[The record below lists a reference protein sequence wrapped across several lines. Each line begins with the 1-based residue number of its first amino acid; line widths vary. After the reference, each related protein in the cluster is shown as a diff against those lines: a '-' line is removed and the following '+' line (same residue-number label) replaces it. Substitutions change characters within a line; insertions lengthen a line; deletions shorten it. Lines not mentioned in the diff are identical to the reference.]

1 LLHKIFGFLIKKRVV
16 VVLMIILITCLL
28 GLQMKKLRLENQ
40 MTQWFPQDDPVQK
53 LLLHTG
59 DLFGSNQLV
68 LISFKIDNSKAF
80 SQELL
85 VRVKRFTD
93 ELNKSDQIFLASSLS
108 NSPFITQIQ
117 GGIEVRN
124 FLEEIPESKQELI
137 RLKELALSKDTMVN
151 NVISAD
157 GEWLAVSVYIDPED
171 DLIEVFKKTIK
182 PTVEKYF
189 NTQTEIF
196 YSGIPSDA
204 YFADQFVSSDMKKL
218 IPLIVILILS
228 LLYLS
233 FRHLKGVLFPIIV
246 VAISVVWMFGTMAL
260 FRTPLTLV
268 SPALP
273 VLVIALGSA
282 YGIHVVNTLYSQQ
295 GPNSLQLKNVQKAS
309 SQVAAPVMLAG
320 LTTVAGFI
328 SFLTVKLKIISQ
340 FGVYSAV
347 GIIFAA
353 FISLVFIP
361 AAHIIFQGKKKTAQ
375 KKHMSY
381 FLPFLKALFR
391 FVHKYKK
398 PILVFSLI
406 IMLGMGYGLFIIK
419 RQVNFSEYYPKNS
432 EPHKGFE
439 IVKEHFGGSFPL
451 TVYLKGERVNSAAFL
466 RLIRRISLYLGS
478 AREASQPFSLAD
490 FIQELND
497 KLNDRYHIPDND
509 RGVGNLWFFIE
520 GREEL
525 KQIVSDDLTESQVF
539 SRVSNSEIKFMR
551 RLRDEINHFLEQE
564 YSGNT
569 YVFHLKDLTEN
580 EILDLRQKEA
590 NMILDE
596 ITWLIRSYG
605 ESPFDSD
612 RAADR
617 LFSLLQDFPEPHD
630 EDVKSRASLEFRNY
644 LFSEFFDF
652 IISDNTAKTLY
663 ERLVSSL
670 NKSETSVQDFKTI
683 LQNTIPGEEYDD
695 EIALDVASTLSYRVT
710 ESIRSAFSDRA
721 LKEISPYIDSSLEK
735 NENFSK
741 KLKGLLY
748 EIADDMVILPEK
760 IAPFKGQ
767 PLEIS
772 RIEQSGQPVF
782 MIRLDHYLYMSQ
794 IQSLIL
800 ALVITFI
807 LISIVSRSFKWGCI
821 SILPIGFTLFVIYSF
836 LGLTGIP
843 LDFAT
848 MMIAGVCIGV
858 GIDYVIHFT
867 HGIRAKAKQGYSME
881 ESVRNVFMEKGK
893 AILANSLAVMT
904 GFLVLLFSSMSP
916 LKNFGGIM
924 AGAMFLAALSSL
936 TILPALILTIKPK
949 IGGTNE

>member
-1 LLHKIFGFLIKKRVV
+1 MVIVI
-16 VVLMIILITCLL
+16 VLFTCLL
-28 GLQMKKLRLENQ
+28 GLQMKNLRLENR

-68 LISFKIDNSKAF
+68 LITLKIDNSRAF
-80 SQELL
+80 SQKTLTQI
-85 VRVKRFTD
+85 KRLTD
-93 ELNKSDQIFLASSLS
+93 ELNRSDQVFLASSLS
-108 NSPFITQIQ
+108 NSPYITQIQ
-117 GGIEVRN
+117 GGIEVRD
-124 FLEEIPESKQELI
+124 FLEEIPESEQELI
-137 RLKELALSKDTMVN
+137 RLKELALSRDTMVN
-151 NVISAD
+151 NVISSD
-157 GEWLAVSVYIDPED
+157 GEWMAVSVYIDPEE
-171 DLIEVFKKTIK
+171 DLIEVFKKNIK

-189 NTQTEIF
+189 DSQTEIF

-246 VAISVVWMFGTMAL
+246 VATSVVWMFGMMGL

-282 YGIHVVNTLYSQQ
+282 YGIHVVNTLYSQK
-295 GPNSLQLKNVQKAS
+295 GSGSLQLKNVLQAS

-320 LTTVAGFI
+320 LTTVAGFV
-328 SFLTVKLKIISQ
+328 SFLTVKLKLISQ
-340 FGVYSAV
+340 FGIYSAV
-347 GIIFAA
+347 GVIFAA
-353 FISLVFIP
+353 VISLVFIP
-361 AAHIIFQGKKKTAQ
+361 AAHIIFQGNEKTAQ
-375 KKHMSY
+375 RKHMSF
-381 FLPFLKALFR
+381 FLPFLRALFC

-398 PILVFSLI
+398 SVLVFSLI
-406 IMLGMGYGLFIIK
+406 ILLGMGYGLFIIK
-419 RQVNFSEYYPKNS
+419 REVNFSEYYPKNS
-432 EPHKGFE
+432 EPRKGFE

-451 TVYLKGERVNSAAFL
+451 TIYIKGERVNSAAFL
-466 RLIRRISLYLGS
+466 RLVRRVSLYLGS
-478 AREASQPFSLAD
+478 VQEASQPFSLAD

-497 KLNDRYHIPDND
+497 NLNDRYHIPDND
-509 RGVGNLWFFIE
+509 RGVGNLWFFLE

-525 KQIVSDDLTESQVF
+525 KQIISADLSESQVF
-539 SRVSNSEIKFMR
+539 SRVSNSELKFMR
-551 RLRDEINHFLEQE
+551 QLRDEINHFLEQE
-564 YSGNT
+564 YSGKI
-569 YVFHLKDLTEN
+569 YVFHLEDLTEN
-580 EILDLRQKEA
+580 EIMELREKEA
-590 NMILDE
+590 DTVLDE
-596 ITWLIRSYG
+596 ITWLVQSYG
-605 ESPFDSD
+605 VSPFDSD

-617 LFSLLQDFPEPHD
+617 LFSLIQDFPEPHD
-630 EDVKSRASLEFRNY
+630 EDVTDRASLEFRNT

-652 IISDNTAKTLY
+652 IISDDTADLLY
-663 ERLVSSL
+663 DRLVSSL
-670 NKSETSVQDFKTI
+670 NKSKASVQDFKKI
-683 LQNTIPGEEYDD
+683 LQNTIPWEEYDD
-695 EIALDVASTLSYRVT
+695 EIALDVASTLSFRVT
-710 ESIRSAFSDRA
+710 ESIRSAFSNRA
-721 LKEISPYIDSSLEK
+721 LKEISPFIDSGLQN

-748 EIADDMVILPEK
+748 EIADNMVILPEK
-760 IAPFKGQ
+760 TAPFKGQ
-767 PLEIS
+767 LLEIS

-800 ALVITFI
+800 ALVITFV
-807 LISIVSRSFKWGCI
+807 LITVVSRSIKWGCI
-821 SILPIGFTLFVIYSF
+821 SILPIGFTLYVIYSF

-867 HGIRAKAKQGYSME
+867 HGIREQAKQGFSVE
-881 ESVRNVFMEKGK
+881 ESVHYVFMEKGK

-916 LKNFGGIM
+916 LKNFGGVM

-949 IGGTNE
+949 IGGINE

>member
-1 LLHKIFGFLIKKRVV
+1 MI
-16 VVLMIILITCLL
+16 VLVTCLL
-28 GLQMKKLRLENQ
+28 GFQMKNLRLENR

-68 LISFKIDNSKAF
+68 LITFKIDNSRAF
-80 SQELL
+80 SQKTLTQ
-85 VRVKRFTD
+85 VKRFTD

-108 NSPFITQIQ
+108 NSPYITQIQ
-117 GGIEVRN
+117 GGIEVRD
-124 FLEEIPESKQELI
+124 FLEEIPESEQELI
-137 RLKELALSKDTMVN
+137 RLKELALSRDAMVN

-157 GEWLAVSVYIDPED
+157 GEWMAVSVYIDPEE

-189 NTQTEIF
+189 DPQTEIF
-196 YSGIPSDA
+196 YSGVPSDA

-246 VAISVVWMFGTMAL
+246 VATSVVWMFGMMGL

-282 YGIHVVNTLYSQQ
+282 YGIHVVNTLYSQK
-295 GPNSLQLKNVQKAS
+295 GSGSLQLKNVRRAS

-320 LTTVAGFI
+320 LTTAAGFV

-340 FGVYSAV
+340 FGIYSAV
-347 GIIFAA
+347 GVIFAA
-353 FISLVFIP
+353 VISLVFIP
-361 AAHIIFQGKKKTAQ
+361 AAHIIFRGKEKSAQ
-375 KKHMSY
+375 KKHMSF
-381 FLPFLKALFR
+381 FLPFLRALFR
-391 FVHKYKK
+391 FVRKYKK
-398 PILVFSLI
+398 SVLVFSLI
-406 IMLGMGYGLFIIK
+406 ILLGMGYGLFLIK
-419 RQVNFSEYYPKNS
+419 REVNFSEYYPKNS
-432 EPHKGFE
+432 EPRKGFE

-451 TVYLKGERVNSAAFL
+451 TIYLKGKRINSAAFL
-466 RLIRRISLYLGS
+466 RLVRRISLYLGS
-478 AREASQPFSLAD
+478 VQEASQPFSLAD

-497 KLNDRYHIPDND
+497 NLNDRYHIPDND
-509 RGVGNLWFFIE
+509 RGVGNLWFFLE

-525 KQIVSDDLTESQVF
+525 KQIISDDLSESQVF
-539 SRVSNSEIKFMR
+539 SRVSNSELKFMHQ
-551 RLRDEINHFLEQE
+551 LRDEIDHFFEQE
-564 YSGNT
+564 YSGDI
-569 YVFHLKDLTEN
+569 YVFHLEDLTEN
-580 EILDLRQKEA
+580 ETLDLREKEA
-590 NMILDE
+590 DTVLDE
-596 ITWLIRSYG
+596 ITWLVQSYG
-605 ESPFDSD
+605 VSPFDSD

-617 LFSLLQDFPEPHD
+617 LFSLIQDFPEPHD
-630 EDVKSRASLEFRNY
+630 EDVTDRASSEFRNT

-652 IISDNTAKTLY
+652 IISDDSANLLY
-663 ERLVSSL
+663 DRLVSSL
-670 NKSETSVQDFKTI
+670 NKSRTSVQDFKKI

-695 EIALDVASTLSYRVT
+695 EIAQDVASTLSFRLT

-721 LKEISPYIDSSLEK
+721 FKEISPFIDSSLEN

-760 IAPFKGQ
+760 TAPFKGQ
-767 PLEIS
+767 LLEIS

-800 ALVITFI
+800 ALVITFV
-807 LISIVSRSFKWGCI
+807 LITVVSRSLKWGCI
-821 SILPIGFTLFVIYSF
+821 SILPIGFTLYVIYSF

-867 HGIRAKAKQGYSME
+867 HGIREKAKQGFSVE
-881 ESVRNVFMEKGK
+881 ESVHFVFMEKGK

-916 LKNFGGIM
+916 LKNFGGVM

-949 IGGTNE
+949 IGGINE